1 MSCIMPANFTEEE
14 RERIRC
20 DLIEAGFQMS
30 RDCGLK
36 GMTVSRLAEHCHIAK
51 GTFYHFF
58 PSKEEFVLALF
69 AESNRRAMEELTA
82 LMGGRDRL
90 PVEEMMAWYRGLFTF
105 ERNFMMWFTTEDYVW
120 LKGHL
125 RSFGLFDIGQDKE
138 TARQLL
144 QLVDGLRPDYDIGV
158 VVNFIKSI
166 YGMTENRDSFCR
178 ESIEMNIDLIF
189 QTIYQYIKEKET

>member
-1 MSCIMPANFTEEE
+1 MPANFTEKE
-14 RERIRC
+14 RERIRR
-20 DLIEAGFQMS
+20 DLIDVGFQMS
-30 RDCGLK
+30 RECGLK
-36 GMTVSRLAEHCHIAK
+36 GMTVSRLAERCRIAK

-69 AESNRRAMEELTA
+69 AESNRRNMEELAA
-82 LMGGRDRL
+82 LMGGRNKL
-90 PVEEMMAWYRGLFTF
+90 PAEEMMAWYRGLFTF
-105 ERNFMMWFTTEDYVW
+105 ERNFVMWFTTEDYVW

-125 RSFGLFDIGQDKE
+125 RSFGLFDIEQDKK
-138 TARQLL
+138 TAMRLL

-166 YGMTENRDSFCR
+166 YAMAENRDSFCR

-189 QTIYQYIKEKET
+189 QAIYQYIKEEDT

>member
-1 MSCIMPANFTEEE
+1 MPANFTEKE
-14 RERIRC
+14 REKIRQ
-20 DLIEAGFQMS
+20 DLIDAGFQMS
-30 RDCGLK
+30 RECGLK
-36 GMTVSRLAEHCHIAK
+36 GMTVSKLAEHCHIAK

-58 PSKEEFVLALF
+58 PSKEEFVMALF
-69 AESNRRAMEELTA
+69 SEANRREAEELAA
-82 LMGGRDRL
+82 LMGKRDKL
-90 PVEEMMAWYRGLFTF
+90 PVDEMLPWYRSLFTF

-125 RSFGLFDIGQDKE
+125 RSFGLFDIEQDKN
-138 TARQLL
+138 TATRLL

-178 ESIEMNIDLIF
+178 ESIETNIDLIF
-189 QTIYQYIKEKET
+189 QAIYQYIKEENL